1 VRAVATVPELDPYR
15 TVRREKVLGPLEK
28 MPTESNP
35 PAEPHV
41 FAYLGQENPLLEP
54 LVQCL
59 VEQPFSA
66 EVYLRGNVESFRRF
80 LAARGVRVHKTPP
93 PLAETLPKA
102 SLVISQAGSTMAHA
116 ALFAGRPQILV
127 PTHAEQELTAD
138 ALVSLGVGVRL
149 TKDANGELIAAAIRQ
164 AFDSGEMRNAVHR
177 RAAEAAARPRLDA
190 VALTVEACVAL
201 TA

>member
-116 ALFAGRPQILV
+116 ALFAGRPQILT
-127 PTHAEQELTAD
+127 PTHLEQELTAD
-138 ALVSLGVGVRL
+138 ALVALGVGLRVKR
-149 TKDANGELIAAAIRQ
+149 DAGKAEIAAWLRQ
-164 AFDSGEMRNAVHR
+164 ALDSGAMRHAARR
-177 RAAEAAARPRLDA
+177 RAAEAAAYPVLDA
-190 VALTVEACVAL
+190 VALTASACVAL
-201 TA
+201 TG